1 MNFSKIC
8 DDLLPALENKTT
20 SEIVAK
26 NINAVH
32 QARRDY
38 IKSGYSSKMKL
49 ALKHQVRT
57 YSDIICITGDLVYC
71 KQKDNLNWKG
81 SASVTGRGGQQVLV
95 KQGSRYIRVH
105 PCNHQLRNNNLC
117 ENKDSFSSDIDS
129 STSSLEK
136 RLNIVTDDCQNVKM
150 SYLTMKRCLTMII
163 YLAMK
168 LSVQ

>member
-1 MNFSKIC
+1 MNFSKVC

-71 KQKDNLNWKG
+71 KQKDNLNWKLNWTRWTASAGKTGFEIHKG
-81 SASVTGRGGQQVLV
+81 SS
-95 KQGSRYIRVH
+95 
-105 PCNHQLRNNNLC
+105 
-117 ENKDSFSSDIDS
+117 
-129 STSSLEK
+129 
-136 RLNIVTDDCQNVKM
+136 M
-150 SYLTMKRCLTMII
+150 
-163 YLAMK
+163 
-168 LSVQ
+168 